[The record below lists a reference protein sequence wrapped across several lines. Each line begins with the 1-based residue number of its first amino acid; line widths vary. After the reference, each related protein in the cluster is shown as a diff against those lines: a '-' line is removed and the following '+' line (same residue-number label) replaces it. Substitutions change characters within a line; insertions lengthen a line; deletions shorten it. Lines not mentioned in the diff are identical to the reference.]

1 MAIKTV
7 GNLIP
12 STANTPLDARV
23 RINSLLEVEQIENP
37 YIGMTFFVIENKT
50 YYIVKSLK
58 SKELNGATVDDATID
73 EYEIIPSTSQV
84 LGLIRNSEVTY
95 TINGKAADDDGNFSI
110 NAEDIGGALENH
122 IHDIDDIDGLGE
134 AIDGKALAD
143 HTHDML
149 KKITVNNTVI
159 TDSIALEGSGNIIID
174 NIGNE
179 ISFKGEPFTV
189 DIADKVPN
197 ANPESGKEIKLFI
210 GTQEEWDAFTKDSS
224 VDYLVFIID

>member
-12 STANTPLDARV
+12 STTDTPLDARV

-58 SKELNGATVDDATID
+58 SKELNGAAVDEATID

-122 IHDIDDIDGLGE
+122 VHDIEDIDGLDE

-174 NIGNE
+174 NIGNV

-197 ANPESGKEIKLFI
+197 ANPNNEKEIKLFI
-210 GTQEEWDAFTKDSS
+210 GTQEEWNAFTKDSS
-224 VDYLVFIID
+224 VDYLVFIVD

>member
-12 STANTPLDARV
+12 STTNTPLDARV

-37 YIGMTFFVIENKT
+37 YIGMTFFVIENET

-58 SKELNGATVDDATID
+58 SKDLNGTIVENSTID

-95 TINGKAADDDGNFSI
+95 TINGKNADDNGNFSI

-122 IHDIDDIDGLGE
+122 THVIDDI
-134 AIDGKALAD
+134 
-143 HTHDML
+143 TRFRWS
-149 KKITVNNTVI
+149 N
-159 TDSIALEGSGNIIID
+159 
-174 NIGNE
+174 
-179 ISFKGEPFTV
+179 
-189 DIADKVPN
+189 
-197 ANPESGKEIKLFI
+197 
-210 GTQEEWDAFTKDSS
+210 
-224 VDYLVFIID
+224 

>member
-12 STANTPLDARV
+12 STVDTPLDARV

-58 SKELNGATVDDATID
+58 SKELNGATVDEATID

-122 IHDIDDIDGLGE
+122 IHDIDDIDGLDE
-134 AIDGKALAD
+134 AIDGKALAE

-174 NIGNE
+174 NIGNV

-197 ANPESGKEIKLFI
+197 ANPDNEKEIKLFI
-210 GTQEEWDAFTKDSS
+210 GTQEEWNAFTKDSS
-224 VDYLVFIID
+224 VDYLVFIVD

>member
-1 MAIKTV
+1 
-7 GNLIP
+7 
-12 STANTPLDARV
+12 
-23 RINSLLEVEQIENP
+23 
-37 YIGMTFFVIENKT
+37 VIENKT

-58 SKELNGATVDDATID
+58 SKELNGATVDEATID

-122 IHDIDDIDGLGE
+122 VHDIEDIDGLDE
-134 AIDGKALAD
+134 AIDGKALSD

-174 NIGNE
+174 NIGNV

-197 ANPESGKEIKLFI
+197 ANPDNEKEIKLFI

-224 VDYLVFIID
+224 VDYLVFIVD